1 MSLLFTRPLY
11 TLTFV
16 FILLAAN
23 SALAQFSTFP
33 KVRVGMMQSSYSG
46 EEGKSFQEAGSGY
59 GLEVSAQRD
68 GEYFAPNFRFRL
80 HQLSGKQKFYDG
92 SSLTSDKHSFQFTQ
106 AQAEI
111 GVQFF
116 PLARNKKGINLYLYG
131 GGAFSYNHI
140 ALGSNTTVTTIPKS
154 DQTSSFGYTG
164 ALGVEWILGTTEYK
178 WTPSLEVQ
186 LHEETMT
193 LLEKNNFRDGRFS
206 ILFGLGF

>member
-1 MSLLFTRPLY
+1 MTLLFTRPLY

-23 SALAQFSTFP
+23 SALAQFSAFP
-33 KVRVGMMQSSYSG
+33 KVRVGAMQSNYSG
-46 EEGKSFQEAGSGY
+46 DEGKSFQDAGAGY
-59 GLEVSAQRD
+59 GLEISAQRD

-92 SSLTSDKHSFQFTQ
+92 SSLSSEKHSFQFMQ

-111 GVQFF
+111 GFQFF
-116 PLARNKKGINLYLYG
+116 PLSRNKKGVNLYAYG

-140 ALGSNTTVTTIPKS
+140 ALDSDASVTNIPKS
-154 DQTSSFGYTG
+154 DQTVSFGYTG
-164 ALGVEWILGTTEYK
+164 ALGVEWIMGTTEYK

-193 LLEKNNFRDGRFS
+193 LLKKTNFRDGRFS
-206 ILFGLGF
+206 ILVGLGF